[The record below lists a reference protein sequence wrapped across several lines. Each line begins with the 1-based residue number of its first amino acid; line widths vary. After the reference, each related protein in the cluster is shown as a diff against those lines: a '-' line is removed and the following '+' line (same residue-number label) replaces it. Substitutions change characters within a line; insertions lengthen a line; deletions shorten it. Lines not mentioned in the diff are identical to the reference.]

1 MMMRSV
7 WFYFSNPSAMR
18 VHPGSSSPN
27 GVGVAIN
34 GSDVANVA
42 ATTTNGTNGGDCN
55 GSATRAA
62 MVAVPAAVEVTAEAE
77 LYRKKVRIGPPFKVI
92 QLERLK
98 SIRARK

>member
-7 WFYFSNPSAMR
+7 WFYFSNTSAMR

-42 ATTTNGTNGGDCN
+42 ATTNGTNGDCN
-55 GSATRAA
+55 GSATRTA
-62 MVAVPAAVEVTAEAE
+62 MVADPAAVEVTAEAE